1 MSDKPEKIFVDL
13 DGTLIRTDLFVEAIL
28 QFLKS
33 NPLNV
38 FTVILWLFK
47 GIPYAKDR
55 IAHAVSLEAE
65 ALPFEPA
72 LLDYL
77 KQQKAEGRQLV
88 LATASHRIYADKVAA
103 HLGIFDSVL
112 ATDAD
117 HNLKGSN
124 KLAVIRN
131 AAGNEAFAYAGDST
145 ADSPIW
151 AASASGIFVNAPK
164 SDVAAAQASGTAE
177 KVITSRPPLWQ
188 AFVKSMRPH
197 QYAKNA
203 LIFAPIFTSQQYLP
217 FSSVLASLLAFICF
231 SLCASGVYFL
241 NDLVDLAADR
251 LHNSKRFRPLPSG
264 DLSLHAGVVGAIALP
279 VTAFALT
286 LAFLP
291 PVFAVVLIAY
301 LIITMAYSFW
311 LKQIATADVMVLAS
325 LYTLRVIAGSAATGI
340 VLSSWFLAFSMFVFV
355 SLGYL
360 KRYIEVA
367 AAPEEDGNV
376 HGRDYSYADSET
388 MFSLGVANITAAVV
402 ILALYINSPEV
413 KEIYRTPEIL
423 WLLCLLLLYWGNRIW
438 VGARRGRVADDPV
451 LYALRDR
458 ISLMVGAA
466 FVLVTLAAKYL
477 VF

>member
-28 QFLKS
+28 QFLKN
-33 NPLNV
+33 NPLNI
-38 FTVILWLFK
+38 FSIILWLFK
-47 GIPYAKDR
+47 GIPYAKER
-55 IAHAVSLEAE
+55 IAQEVSLAAE
-65 ALPFEPA
+65 ALPFETS
-72 LLDYL
+72 LLEYL
-77 KQQKAEGRQLV
+77 KQQKVDGRQLV
-88 LATASHRIYADKVAA
+88 LATASHRIYADKVAE

-117 HNLKGSN
+117 HNLKGPN
-124 KLAVIRN
+124 KLAAIRN
-131 AAGNEAFAYAGDST
+131 AAGDETFAYAGDST

-177 KVITSRPPLWQ
+177 KVITSRPPLWR

-251 LHNSKRFRPLPSG
+251 RHTSKRYRPLPSG
-264 DLSLHAGVVGAIALP
+264 DLSLHTGVMGAIALP
-279 VTAFALT
+279 FIAFALT

-376 HGRDYSYADSET
+376 HGRDYSHADSET

-413 KEIYRTPEIL
+413 QEIYRTPEIL

>member
-1 MSDKPEKIFVDL
+1 MSDKPKKIFVDL

-28 QFLKS
+28 QFLKN
-33 NPLNV
+33 NPLNI
-38 FTVILWLFK
+38 FPVILWLFK
-47 GIPYAKDR
+47 GIPYAKER
-55 IAHAVSLEAE
+55 IAHEVSLKAE
-65 ALPFEPA
+65 ALPYETS
-72 LLDYL
+72 LLEYL
-77 KQQKAEGRQLV
+77 KQQKANGRQLV

-103 HLGIFDSVL
+103 HLEIFDSVL

-117 HNLKGSN
+117 HNLKGAN
-124 KLAVIRN
+124 KLAAIRD
-131 AAGNEAFAYAGDST
+131 AAGDETFAYAGDST

-164 SDVAAAQASGTAE
+164 SDVATAQSAGTAE
-177 KVITSRPPLWQ
+177 KIIKSRPPLWR
-188 AFVKSMRPH
+188 AFLKSMRPH

-203 LIFAPIFTSQQYLP
+203 LIFAPIFTSQQHLP

-251 LHNSKRFRPLPSG
+251 QHTSKRHRPLPSG

-279 VTAFALT
+279 LIAFALT

-376 HGRDYSYADSET
+376 HGRDYSYTDSET

-451 LYALRDR
+451 LFALRDK
-458 ISLMVGAA
+458 ISLMVGGA

-477 VF
+477 TL